1 MFDVFDRPDANASC
15 AQRNLT
21 TTAPQ
26 SLNLLNSE
34 FSLRLSESMAT
45 IVLNETDGKTDH
57 AIDRLFLRV
66 LGRMPTSNEVN
77 SLKDFLIQYPFSLND
92 DDKNQWEQAFT
103 EISLALFNLNE
114 FLYVD

>member
-15 AQRNLT
+15 AQRSLT

-34 FSLRLSESMAT
+34 FSLRVSESMAT
-45 IVLNETDGKTDH
+45 IVLDETDRNSDH
-57 AIDRLFLRV
+57 AIDQLFLRI
-66 LGRMPTSNEVN
+66 LGRMPSSYEID
-77 SLKDFLIQYPFSLND
+77 SLKDFLIQNPNALSADN
-92 DDKNQWEQAFT
+92 KNHQKQAFT